1 MDKIVALNSGGFDS
15 IIMLHRLREKYPTAE
30 IHTMFFRYG
39 QLTIH
44 EEYECASKW
53 VENDKNSYLI
63 NMDIDMP
70 CAVDMTAEEQY
81 IPNRNLIFLSYA
93 TSYAES
99 IGAKEIYMAITNPE
113 KPESERYFD
122 TSNRFVAMY
131 NALIEPLGI
140 KVVTP
145 IANLTKEQLY
155 LDVWKYGVEREDFH
169 SCNLSTDINGCGE
182 CGDCKAIDWIYNT
195 KRYVYPVLHFL
206 EHGLDDELQKWVHDL
221 PIDRAKLILNDKC
234 QFHCKHCYMG
244 AQDKVT
250 GEPLTLEEWKRVINE
265 CVDNGVKQFDLFG
278 REVMFDDMFIDIL
291 DHIYTTHRLHNT
303 TIVTN
308 GVNVPKYI
316 EVLKKYKPNM
326 VISVESLEKTEIRT
340 GTVKDSTFKML
351 LNNNIPVQAS
361 IDLSRV
367 NNKQLIDIID
377 HLYNLGVRDF
387 YVKPVTP
394 FGEYAEEISKS
405 MVLTAGEVLDCI
417 DAMNTL
423 NRFEEYRG
431 IQIAMM
437 LKMYHI
443 RRMREECSERFNR
456 MMYVYSVYKTG
467 QVSNMYLDFEFF
479 CTRFDSIITITPDGK
494 VLGCGSDY
502 AIKDPLMVAGTLR
515 EMPLSKIISAEK
527 DNLYDFYKEYGC
539 KQGCYFFD
547 EKFC

>member
-81 IPNRNLIFLSYA
+81 IPDRNLIFLSYA

-155 LDVWKYGVEREDFH
+155 LDVWKYRVEREDFH
-169 SCNLSTDINGCGE
+169 SCNLSTDSHGCGE

-195 KRYVYPVLHFL
+195 KRHVYPVLHYL
-206 EHGLDDELQKWVHDL
+206 EHGFDEELKQLVCDET
-221 PIDRAKLILNDKC
+221 ISSAKLILNDKC

-250 GEPLTLEEWKRVINE
+250 GKPLTLEEWKKVIDE
-265 CVDNGVKQFDLFG
+265 CVNYGIKQFDLFG
-278 REVMFDDMFIDIL
+278 REVLFDDGFIPIL
-291 DHIYTTHRLHNT
+291 EHIYSKGYRNT
-303 TIVTN
+303 AIVTN
-308 GVNVPKYI
+308 GVNVAKYI
-316 EVLKKYKPNM
+316 DVLRKYKPL
-326 VISVESLEKTEIRT
+326 VVLSVESLENTSIRT
-340 GTVKDSTFKML
+340 GTVKDDTFRL
-351 LNNNIPVQAS
+351 LLENNIPVQVS
-361 IDLSRV
+361 IDLSKS
-367 NNKQLIDIID
+367 NYKSIIPLID
-377 HLYNLGVRDF
+377 HLYTMGIRDF
-387 YVKPVTP
+387 YIKPIIP
-394 FGEYAEEISKS
+394 LGEYSQSIKDN
-405 MVLTAGEVLDCI
+405 MVLTANEVMDAFDAINSLD
-417 DAMNTL
+417 
-423 NRFEEYRG
+423 RFTTYSG
-431 IQIAMM
+431 IKLSTT

-443 RRMREECSERFNR
+443 EQMRKECPERFSR
-456 MMYVYSVYKTG
+456 MMYVYNHFKTG
-467 QVSNMYLDFEFF
+467 RVANMFMNFELY
-479 CTRFDSIITITPDGK
+479 CSRFEDITITPDGK
-494 VLGCGSDY
+494 VLGCATEY
-502 AIKDPLMVAGTLR
+502 AVSNPISHNKGLRNQTLQQII
-515 EMPLSKIISAEK
+515 EIEKSFMP
-527 DNLYDFYKEYGC
+527 DFLC
-539 KQGCYFFD
+539 KHGDKKGCYFTNK
-547 EKFC
+547 KFC